1 MNTQNGDNTGGAADG
16 RGRVKPPKI
25 VVLGAGSAIFGLGSL
40 ATMLQSPRLKG
51 ARLAL
56 VDTDEEALATMTKL
70 ANIMNEAWDA
80 QMKITSSTNR
90 VDVLP
95 GANFV
100 IVSIQVGPR
109 ETVWEMDWK
118 IPLRHGV
125 RQPYAENGGPGAL
138 AHTARN
144 LPVILDIAHDMERL
158 CPDAWYF
165 NLTNPLIRLTWGVR
179 RFTKIKKVLGLCH
192 QLLWGYGMAA
202 TILADRWDIQIPDKF
217 HVHTDAE
224 NMPRF
229 IPVARAALQH
239 LDIKAAGINH
249 FSWVYDIR
257 DKHTGED
264 LYPLLRDRWLNHFR
278 KDFEP
283 LTREIFEVF
292 GMMPTAGDSHMCEF
306 LPLVSDQQT
315 RPWEKYE
322 LKLQSWE
329 GNRQRRA
336 QRKAIAK
343 AIVSGE
349 MDVNELRD
357 VWRHNM
363 LDEGIPELIG
373 AMVYNDNYYHQQLN
387 IPNEGLLI
395 PNLPKD
401 AIIEVPGLVS
411 GMGIQGLTFPP
422 LPEGIAEMCRRE
434 LALSSIT
441 IDAVAT
447 GDRNLALQ
455 ALLLD
460 PMVTDIDQARAIL
473 DDFMYEFE
481 EYLPQFN

>member
-1 MNTQNGDNTGGAADG
+1 MM
-16 RGRVKPPKI
+16 VKPPKI
-25 VVLGAGSAIFGLGSL
+25 VVIGAGSAIFGLGGL
-40 ATMLQSPRLKG
+40 ATMMQSPKLRG
-51 ARLAL
+51 AKLAL
-56 VDTDEEALATMTKL
+56 VDLDEKSLRTMTSL
-70 ANIMNEAWDA
+70 ARIMNDTWDA
-80 QMKITSSTNR
+80 GIEISSSTDR
-90 VDVLP
+90 RDVLP
-95 GANFV
+95 GADFV

-144 LPVILDIAHDMERL
+144 LPVILDIAHDMEEL
-158 CPDAWYF
+158 CPNAWYF
-165 NLTNPLIRLTWGVR
+165 NLTNPLIRLTWAVR
-179 RFTKIKKVLGLCH
+179 RYTKIKKVLGLCH
-192 QLLWGYGMAA
+192 QLLWGYAMAG
-202 TILADRWDIQIPDKF
+202 TILADRWDIEVPDGF
-217 HVHTDAE
+217 HVHTDAD

-257 DKHTGED
+257 DKETGED
-264 LYPLLRDRWLNHFR
+264 LYPLLCERWLKSFR

-283 LTREIFEVF
+283 LSREMFQIF

-306 LPLVSDQQT
+306 LPVVHDQIT
-315 RPWEKYE
+315 KPWEKYD
-322 LKLQSWE
+322 LKLQSWD
-329 GNRQRRA
+329 GNRRRRA
-336 QRKAIAK
+336 HRKAIAE

-349 MDVNELRD
+349 MPVDELRD

-373 AMVYNDNYYHQQLN
+373 AIVHNDNYYHQQLN

-395 PNLPKD
+395 PNLPQD
-401 AIIEVPGLVS
+401 AIIEVPGIVS
-411 GMGIQGLTFPP
+411 GMGLQGLTFPP
-422 LPEGIAEMCRRE
+422 LPEGIAELCRRE
-434 LALSSIT
+434 LALSSLT
-441 IDAVAT
+441 IDAVAQ

-460 PMVTDIDQARAIL
+460 PMVTDIDTARRIL
-473 DDFMYEFE
+473 DDFIVEFE
-481 EYLPQFN
+481 EYLPQFT